1 MILTKSE
8 NKTVIGKKEK
18 RVAVTG
24 HRKLESEFNPVELY
38 NIFLQVSEKY
48 DTFLIG
54 MAIGFDSEC
63 FKALEKIRKIKDINI
78 VACVPCLEQ
87 SLRFSILQ
95 KKEYERMIK
104 SADQVIVLQDK
115 YDFACMHNRNK
126 FMVDNASLLIAY
138 KRKNTGGT
146 VFTINYANEKNVP
159 VIRI

>member
-1 MILTKSE
+1 MILSE
-8 NKTVIGKKEK
+8 SQNKIVCGEKEK
-18 RVAVTG
+18 RVAITG
-24 HRKLESEFNPVELY
+24 HRTLESDFNEQILY
-38 NIFLQVSEKY
+38 DLLLKVCDQY

-54 MAIGFDSEC
+54 MAVGFDSVC
-63 FKALEKIRKIKDINI
+63 FRTLEKIRKEKNIKL
-78 VACVPCLEQ
+78 VACVPCSDQ
-87 SLRFSILQ
+87 SVRFSFSQ

-115 YDFACMHNRNK
+115 YDFVCMHKRNK